1 MEHDALLAVPE
12 GVVVIRSA
20 SLFHACADVLYDLT
34 TPCGA
39 SAYKKDEIEVTRSL
53 REGTLACY
61 VA

>member
-34 TPCGA
+34 TPCA
-39 SAYKKDEIEVTRSL
+39 HSAYKIGEIEVTRSP
-53 REGTLACY
+53 RE
-61 VA
+61 